1 MPVTCDQPKT
11 RGRAGQ
17 LERYLTKNVLGAD
30 FICPHHHECR
40 ASHTGRFYE
49 GQLHHVGRFYDLQL
63 DAKPVRVV
71 VVGQEYGQA
80 PPRVSCHAR
89 HDMLMSSALDHR
101 FKAGDGFKARN
112 PHMRGTTNVL
122 RLLYGIP
129 LGTDHDSEFM
139 MIGGERVHIF
149 NAFAL
154 VNYLLCSAVPAAGSK
169 RGKATPTM
177 KRNCQSHF
185 REVMRILDPTVVV
198 VQGKGFWSSV
208 GAAFDAVSQQTDH
221 VYRAR
226 LGSAEMSVAVFTHP
240 SAQYPDN
247 WGANDHTPYLIET
260 VKPSIARIRRQWRR
274 TL

>member
-1 MPVTCDQPKT
+1 MTITCDQPKT
-11 RGRAGQ
+11 RGRVGK
-17 LERYLTKNVLGAD
+17 LERYLTNNVLGAD
-30 FICPHHHECR
+30 FVCPHHHECR
-40 ASHTGRFYE
+40 ASHPGRFYE

-63 DAKPVRVV
+63 DATPVRVV

-149 NAFAL
+149 NAFDRMIRISYEHVSRYAL
-154 VNYLLCSAVPAAGSK
+154 HGQSGERCTAATFHGDIFTHEVRVTDAGHTVHEIAFEAGSVFSIE
-169 RGKATPTM
+169 
-177 KRNCQSHF
+177 CEDF
-185 REVMRILDPTVVV
+185 TV
-198 VQGKGFWSSV
+198 
-208 GAAFDAVSQQTDH
+208 ADEPVS
-221 VYRAR
+221 
-226 LGSAEMSVAVFTHP
+226 E
-240 SAQYPDN
+240 
-247 WGANDHTPYLIET
+247 NDG
-260 VKPSIARIRRQWRR
+260 KPS
-274 TL
+274 